1 MDPEADTPWTQ
12 RQTPPPRG
20 RHPHPEVKTGL
31 TPPRPRG
38 RQPPPQVETAYEAGG
53 THPTG
58 CILVLTNN
66 NMFLAT
72 IIASINF
79 EIHNHVDF
87 QCTLYFLKYPT
98 TMFNQFCIAVMVD
111 SRVLWGEFRCLD
123 TEIVTRSLKLS
134 KHLSIPT
141 QIKLC
146 PW

>member
-1 MDPEADTPWTQ
+1 MESPHWSNSCFSHISSGLDTPQTQRQTPPETEADTPWTQ

-31 TPPRPRG
+31 IPPGSRG
-38 RQPPPQVETAYEAGG
+38 RQPPPPVETAYEAGG

-79 EIHNHVDF
+79 EIHNYVD
-87 QCTLYFLKYPT
+87 TLYFLKYPT

-111 SRVLWGEFRCLD
+111 SRVL
-123 TEIVTRSLKLS
+123 
-134 KHLSIPT
+134 
-141 QIKLC
+141 
-146 PW
+146 